1 MKEGD
6 SGQGLLAPEWRR
18 WLVENLLRGTHE
30 AELLA
35 VLTGAGVDSERAR
48 AAVRAESEDPIFL
61 GASKALAYQR
71 KLEGLFDLYGDLY
84 RQGEGHATVD
94 RHEALPAEDF
104 FARYYFLNK
113 PVVVRGAVVD
123 SAEAASWAP
132 ERLIARLVE
141 DRLWLAEGAAQPRT
155 ACVPL
160 LEHASLR
167 TLADSLR
174 PPATYVPADVHAS
187 TPRLW
192 VEGVGALLPRRP
204 ARANVLLCQV
214 RGRRRLQL
222 IPAFELR
229 RMVRDTEDAD
239 GVLRLEV
246 EVGPGD
252 MLLLP
257 VGWWH
262 GHSAV
267 ESGVAVSFESF
278 AAPRPNTPWTPD
290 GEELEPTPPPRTRAG

>member
-1 MKEGD
+1 MMEGD
-6 SGQGLLAPEWRR
+6 GARGPLAPEWRR
-18 WLVENLLRGTHE
+18 WLVENLLRGTQE
-30 AELLA
+30 AELLV
-35 VLTGAGVDSERAR
+35 VLTASGVDSEQAL
-48 AAVRAESEDPIFL
+48 AAVRAEAEDPLFL

-94 RHEALPAEDF
+94 RHEALAAEDF
-104 FARYYFLNK
+104 FARYYFLNR

-132 ERLIARLVE
+132 ESLSARLVE
-141 DRLWLAEGAAQPRT
+141 EGLWPARGAEPRT

-167 TLADSLR
+167 TLAASLR
-174 PPATYVPADVHAS
+174 PPAAYILADVHAS

-192 VEGVGALLPRRP
+192 MEESGAVRPRRP

-214 RGRRRLQL
+214 WGRRRLQL

-229 RMVRDTEDAD
+229 RMTRDTEDAD
-239 GVLRLEV
+239 GMLRLEV
-246 EVGPGD
+246 DVGPGD

-262 GHSAV
+262 GHSSV
-267 ESGVAVSFESF
+267 EAGVAVSFEAF
-278 AAPRPNTPWTPD
+278 AAPRPNTPWAPD
-290 GEELEPTPPPRTRAG
+290 EVEVEPTPPPSSRAG